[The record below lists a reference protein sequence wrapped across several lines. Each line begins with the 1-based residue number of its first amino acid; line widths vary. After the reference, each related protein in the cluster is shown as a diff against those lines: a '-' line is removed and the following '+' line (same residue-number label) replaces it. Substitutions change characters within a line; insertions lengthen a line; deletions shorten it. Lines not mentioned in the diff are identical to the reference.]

1 MGESRQGIGSVGRL
15 KAIRLVL
22 GFSPGSASDE
32 IARALA
38 PALSRTLGASIDI
51 ELRPGAN
58 GSTAAA
64 QVADAPADGN
74 TLFVATLGTHALAP
88 HLNPALPYD
97 PVHHFSPVSLVAKAP
112 LVLACHPSLDI
123 ENAQALIAL
132 ARAQPSALGYGT
144 SAVGGAP
151 HLAAELFQDMA
162 GIALCHVR
170 FDRTGDLYNE
180 LEAGRIALSFNNAMS
195 MLPRCR
201 SGRLQALGVTSTERS
216 LAAPEIPALGADTL
230 PGYDVSNW
238 VGIVAPRAT
247 PRAVVGD
254 LSAAIAAALQDE
266 EVRETF
272 LRAGVTP
279 SPTTPENFAAFIAA
293 EIARWGPVTARF
305 RNVSA

>member
-1 MGESRQGIGSVGRL
+1 MVESRQSIGSIGRL
-15 KAIRLVL
+15 KVIRLVL

-32 IARALA
+32 VARALA
-38 PALSRTLGASIDI
+38 PTLSRVLGASIEI
-51 ELRPGAN
+51 ELCPGAN

-64 QVADAPADGN
+64 QVAAAPADGN

-88 HLNPALPYD
+88 HLNTALPYD
-97 PVHHFSPVSLVAKAP
+97 PLHHFSPVSLVAKAT
-112 LVLACHPSLDI
+112 LVLACHPSLGV
-123 ENAQALIAL
+123 ETAQALIEL
-132 ARAQPSALGYGT
+132 ARAQPSTLGFGT

-162 GIALCHVR
+162 GIALRHVR
-170 FDRTGDLYNE
+170 FERTQHLYVE
-180 LEAGRIALSFNNAMS
+180 LEAGRLAMSFNNAMS

-247 PRAVVGD
+247 PRAVVDD
-254 LSAAIAAALQDE
+254 LSRAIAAALGE
-266 EVRETF
+266 EDVRETF

-305 RNVSA
+305 KDVSA

>member
-1 MGESRQGIGSVGRL
+1 MVESRQGIGSIGRL
-15 KAIRLVL
+15 KTIRLVL

-38 PALSRTLGASIDI
+38 PALSRVLGASIEI

-64 QVADAPADGN
+64 QVAAAPADGK

-88 HLNPALPYD
+88 HLNAALPYD
-97 PVHHFSPVSLVAKAP
+97 PLHHFRPVSLVAKAP
-112 LVLACHPSLDI
+112 LVLACHPSLGVG
-123 ENAQALIAL
+123 NARALIEL
-132 ARAQPSALGYGT
+132 ARARPSTLGYGT

-162 GIALCHVR
+162 GIALTHVR
-170 FDRTGDLYNE
+170 YDRTGDLYQD

-216 LAAPEIPALGADTL
+216 LAAPDIPALGADTL

-247 PRAVVGD
+247 PEALVD
-254 LSAAIAAALQDE
+254 ALSGAIAAALGED

-279 SPTTPENFAAFIAA
+279 SPTTPESFAAFIAA
-293 EIARWGPVTARF
+293 QIARWGPVVARF
-305 RNVSA
+305 KNVSA